1 MTKLIDPNEI
11 DFAATIKSLNPFAID
26 LSNVP
31 DYLEKESFIK
41 FARAC
46 SVEDTVH
53 TLHFMNWPQYVFGA
67 CHIDWV
73 NCQDDCQKLY
83 REMKRGDMEKERS
96 WQALRSDKKSIFS
109 FLEYNPYGNNNLDE
123 KDMFLTI
130 QFRNIFEDFFLSDEQ
145 GNVLQRFKNSMCDS
159 AVSSFF
165 DRSNTMIR
173 SAFTFNNDIE
183 LGLEDC

>member
-31 DYLEKESFIK
+31 DYLEKDSFIK

-109 FLEYNPYGNNNLDE
+109 FLEYTVTTTL
-123 KDMFLTI
+123 MRWTC
-130 QFRNIFEDFFLSDEQ
+130 S
-145 GNVLQRFKNSMCDS
+145 
-159 AVSSFF
+159 
-165 DRSNTMIR
+165 
-173 SAFTFNNDIE
+173 
-183 LGLEDC
+183 